1 MSDKERLRL
10 SMVLWSVIS
19 VLTALFAAVYESM
32 SHGVVSLYMTGAFAI
47 PLLLGALTRAVLPAL
62 HAGAAGEK
70 SAALWDLGVGT
81 LLSGS
86 LVQGVLEIYGTANRL
101 TAVYPAAGAVLL
113 AAGALAYCRGK

>member
-1 MSDKERLRL
+1 
-10 SMVLWSVIS
+10 MVLWSVIS

>member
-1 MSDKERLRL
+1 MSDKERLRRSL
-10 SMVLWSVIS
+10 VLWSVIS

-32 SHGVVSLYMTGAFAI
+32 SHGVVSFYMTGAFAI
-47 PLLLGALTRAVLPAL
+47 PLLLGALTRAALLAL
-62 HAGAAGEK
+62 HAGAAGEG

-86 LVQGVLEIYGTANRL
+86 LVQGALEIYGTANRL

>member
-1 MSDKERLRL
+1 MSDKERLRRSL
-10 SMVLWSVIS
+10 VLWSVIS

-62 HAGAAGEK
+62 HVGAAGEK

-86 LVQGVLEIYGTANRL
+86 LVQGALVEPAFPFRQDRPDVDRQRL
-101 TAVYPAAGAVLL
+101 LPVHVVHSIS
-113 AAGALAYCRGK
+113 